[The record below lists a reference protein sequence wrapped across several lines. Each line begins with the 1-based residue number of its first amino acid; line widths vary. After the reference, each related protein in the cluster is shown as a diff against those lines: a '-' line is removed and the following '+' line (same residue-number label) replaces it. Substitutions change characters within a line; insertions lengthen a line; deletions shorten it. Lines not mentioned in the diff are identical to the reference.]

1 MESTSTKMEAMKPVL
16 LKAGIPLAV
25 TVAGFIIAR
34 ITRRKGS
41 FSQASCSQTHKNS
54 PENEP
59 AGICR
64 DEGGLPGLDSEKE
77 SGNHALA
84 DSQSKNTGKLQEEMI
99 SLKGRIEDSQGR
111 ERELE
116 TRFDYYNLLKE
127 QEMLLMEQE
136 NRSLME
142 ITKIE
147 ILEKEISVLQG
158 ESQRFEKM
166 VADYLKTIELLECSR
181 SENVLLHRRV
191 KRLQKKAK
199 HLSHAVNP
207 KTLQLKAKEA
217 EISRNQSE
225 LKNKDDTINQIEE
238 DFRQVKTAL
247 EKLQHERDELLN
259 KLEMIRKADPYK
271 NDAEVVSMDDY
282 KELVHELEK
291 LHESK
296 AAEEKELVY
305 LRWCN
310 ACLRHELTR
319 ANQEDE
325 NQSEVNNNGD
335 SGEIAD
341 FASDSELRSSS
352 VGHHESCL
360 GFPIGGHSHDHSKR
374 KKLVQKFKKWSEK
387 MKHKLDEREKHHTKC
402 SANHSYSATAGDLIL
417 PARNSFSS
425 A

>member
-1 MESTSTKMEAMKPVL
+1 MESTSSKMEAMKPVL

-34 ITRRKGS
+34 ITQRKGS
-41 FSQASCSQTHKNS
+41 FSQASSLQSHKNS

-59 AGICR
+59 AGTCR
-64 DEGGLPGLDSEKE
+64 DEGGLPGLDSETLSCPE
-77 SGNHALA
+77 SG
-84 DSQSKNTGKLQEEMI
+84 KNTGKLQEEII
-99 SLKGRIEDSQGR
+99 SSKGQIKDSQGR

-116 TRFDYYNLLKE
+116 TRSDYYNFLK
-127 QEMLLMEQE
+127 EQE

-147 ILEKEISVLQG
+147 ILEREISALQG

-166 VADYLKTIELLECSR
+166 VAEYLKIIELLECSR

-191 KRLQKKAK
+191 KRLQKKTK

-207 KTLQLKAKEA
+207 KNLQLKAKEA
-217 EISRNQSE
+217 EISRNQAE
-225 LKNKDDTINQIEE
+225 LRNKDDTINKIEE
-238 DFRQVKTAL
+238 DFRQVKMAL
-247 EKLQHERDELLN
+247 EKLQHERDELL
-259 KLEMIRKADPYK
+259 RKADSYK
-271 NDAEVVSMDDY
+271 NDAEMVSMDDY

-319 ANQEDE
+319 TNQEDE
-325 NQSEVNNNGD
+325 NQSEVNNNGED

-341 FASDSELRSSS
+341 FASDNELRSSS
-352 VGHHESCL
+352 VGQHESCL

-387 MKHKLDEREKHHTKC
+387 MKHKLDEKEKHHTNS
-402 SANHSYSATAGDLIL
+402 SANHSYSSTAGDLIL